1 MPDQEMQLSHFER
14 QRLEE
19 LRLIKGFQSEQQ
31 AAEWVLKQVLNG
43 LPPLACL
50 LTDSEKVKRT

>member
-1 MPDQEMQLSHFER
+1 MQLSHFER